1 MENQKCKGMQD
12 LLPDDML
19 KFRHIEDAFRT
30 CCLEWG
36 YQEVRTP
43 TLEYLHL
50 FTATGT
56 LTPSMLGK
64 VYSFLDWNGW
74 SGERVVL
81 RPDGTI
87 PVARLYIN
95 NLICSEAAKGGG
107 EERKELNNSLF
118 TAKPSRLFYVTNIF
132 AFEGTG
138 RENRERWQC
147 GAEFLGGAKFTADV
161 EIILLAREVIRKLG
175 FADIELQLSHAGLIK
190 ALIKELKLSSGEEA
204 KVVSRVLDGDWQA
217 LMEAK
222 SINPQ
227 LDKFLPQL
235 LNLKGKSSS
244 FLQNVKALSQQASSN
259 LKSSLEDFI
268 NIATLL
274 DSLSCSYEI
283 DITAMR
289 NFEYYTGVCFQ
300 LLADGEKIGGGGRYD
315 DLVPLMSGRD
325 IPACGFALYVDP
337 IMKLLP
343 SEREEGDKSGILVKG
358 KNLSPEVITAC
369 FTLAQSLRNAGH
381 TAELGFTTQK
391 ESSYRWII
399 LVSGGE
405 TPFVLTDC
413 EQKQQRDVAS
423 IAEILSI
430 LGEYR

>member
-1 MENQKCKGMQD
+1 MFTTNLSLKLDIAWCRIAKMENQKCKGMQD
-12 LLPDDML
+12 LLPADML
-19 KFRHIEDAFRT
+19 KFRRIEDAFRT
-30 CCLEWG
+30 CCLKWG

-50 FTATGT
+50 FTAMGT

-87 PVARLYIN
+87 PVVRLYIN
-95 NLICSEAAKGGG
+95 NLSEQEIA
-107 EERKELNNSLF
+107 
-118 TAKPSRLFYVTNIF
+118 RLFYMTNIF
-132 AFEGTG
+132 AFEETG
-138 RENRERWQC
+138 REKRERWQC

-161 EIILLAREVIRKLG
+161 EIILLAKEVMRKLG

-190 ALIKELKLSSGEEA
+190 TLIKELKLSSGEEA
-204 KVVSRVLDGDWQA
+204 KVVSRILDGDWQA
-217 LMEAK
+217 LTEAK
-222 SINPQ
+222 SINPE
-227 LDKFLPQL
+227 LKRFLSQL
-235 LNLKGKSSS
+235 LSLKGKSGG
-244 FLQNVKALSQQASSN
+244 FLQNVKALSRQASPN
-259 LKSSLEDFI
+259 LESSLDDFI

-283 DITAMR
+283 DITATR

-300 LLADGEKIGGGGRYD
+300 LLANGEKIGGGGRYN

-325 IPACGFALYVDP
+325 MPACGFGLYVDP

-343 SEREEGDKSGILVKG
+343 SEREEGDKFGILVKG
-358 KNLSPEVITAC
+358 KKLNPEVIRAC

-381 TAELGFTTQK
+381 ATELGFTAQK

-399 LVSGGE
+399 LVSGDK

-413 EQKQQRDVAS
+413 KQKQQRDVAS
-423 IAEILSI
+423 VAEILRI